1 MCFSTAVG
9 PAKVKFKKPDFDEYK
24 GGNAVMNMIRGATPV
39 NWQAYMIISLL
50 ALIGITIAASVTKL
64 WVLTAIPVGFL
75 FGFFLQKGDLCG
87 SSAFSETIMM
97 RDPRKMIGL
106 WILIVVAMLG
116 FAGLDLLGWVKL
128 NPKPLIYLNYI
139 IGGVIFGVGMVFA
152 GGCISGCL
160 YKGATGNLNSII
172 AILGI
177 PVGIM
182 LVEYGPLNSFHLW
195 MKKHVI
201 STSAGEKVSLS
212 AVTGLPFWV
221 LALFFTILTLVL
233 VAVFRNRRQSQ
244 KHHSRADGK
253 PLLERIMTRPWKPWV
268 AGVAIGLL
276 MIPAYLSSAASGRNY
291 PLGVT
296 HGVMQAELLLVDND
310 FNHVYANQ
318 PAKSNKPATP
328 EASTTPSN
336 PAGKKIV
343 WWLVAGVLSL
353 MLGSWV
359 SARMSGRAKL
369 FPKPPDEI
377 LIALLGGLMIG
388 TGAAIAGGCVV
399 GNIMSGWA
407 LMSVGTFL
415 FGIVTVL
422 SNWATTYVYMMG
434 GQNSK

>member
-1 MCFSTAVG
+1 MKGIESSKANW
-9 PAKVKFKKPDFDEYK
+9 PAYVI
-24 GGNAVMNMIRGATPV
+24 V
-39 NWQAYMIISLL
+39 SLI
-50 ALIGITIAASVTKL
+50 ALVAITIVAGFTKL

-106 WILIVVAMLG
+106 WILIVVAMAG

-128 NPKPLIYLNYI
+128 NPKPLLYLNYI

-160 YKGATGNLNSII
+160 YKGAAGNLNSIV
-172 AILGI
+172 AILVI
-177 PVGIM
+177 PVGVM
-182 LVEYGPLNSFHLW
+182 LVEYGPLNGFHLW

-201 STSAGEKVSLS
+201 STAAGEKVSLY

-221 LALFFTILTLVL
+221 LALLFAILTLVL
-233 VAVFRNRRQSQ
+233 VAVFRKHRRKDEHHMQS
-244 KHHSRADGK
+244 DGK
-253 PLLERIMTRPWKPWV
+253 PLLERIMTRPWRPWV
-268 AGVAIGLL
+268 AGLAIGLL
-276 MIPAYLSSAASGRNY
+276 MVPAYLSSAASGRNY

-296 HGVMQAELLLVDND
+296 HGVMQAELLLVDNN
-310 FNHVYANQ
+310 FNHVYAN
-318 PAKSNKPATP
+318 PSAATNIP
-328 EASTTPSN
+328 TAQGASAPTSN
-336 PAGKKIV
+336 PGGKKIV

-369 FPKPPDEI
+369 LPKPPDEI
-377 LIALLGGLMIG
+377 LVALLGGLMIG
-388 TGAAIAGGCVV
+388 TGAALAGGCVV

-407 LMSVGTFL
+407 LMSVGTIL
-415 FGIVTVL
+415 FGIVVIL
-422 SNWATTYVYMMG
+422 SNWATTYLYMMG
-434 GQNSK
+434 GQSGR

>member
-1 MCFSTAVG
+1 
-9 PAKVKFKKPDFDEYK
+9 
-24 GGNAVMNMIRGATPV
+24 
-39 NWQAYMIISLL
+39 
-50 ALIGITIAASVTKL
+50 
-64 WVLTAIPVGFL
+64 
-75 FGFFLQKGDLCG
+75 
-87 SSAFSETIMM
+87 MM

-128 NPKPLIYLNYI
+128 NPKPLLYLNYI

-195 MKKHVI
+195 MKKHLI

-253 PLLERIMTRPWKPWV
+253 PLLERIITRPWRPWV
-268 AGVAIGLL
+268 AGLAIGLL
-276 MIPAYLSSAASGRNY
+276 MVPAYLSSAASGRNY

-296 HGVMQAELLLVDND
+296 HGVMQAELLVIEKNL
-310 FNHVYANQ
+310 NHAYTTNPILTDQNIGAGNSE
-318 PAKSNKPATP
+318 PAPK
-328 EASTTPSN
+328 

-343 WWLVAGVLSL
+343 WWLVLGVLAL

-369 FPKPPDEI
+369 LPKPPDEI
-377 LIALLGGLMIG
+377 LVALLGGLMIG
-388 TGAAIAGGCVV
+388 TGAAFARGCVV

-407 LMSVGTFL
+407 LMSVGTIL
-415 FGIVTVL
+415 FGLVVIL
-422 SNWATTYVYMMG
+422 SNWATTYLYMMG
-434 GQNSK
+434 GQSSR

>member
-1 MCFSTAVG
+1 
-9 PAKVKFKKPDFDEYK
+9 
-24 GGNAVMNMIRGATPV
+24 MNVIRGAKPV
-39 NWQAYMIISLL
+39 NWQAYSIISLL
-50 ALIGITIAASVTKL
+50 ALAVITIIAGITKL

-128 NPKPLIYLNYI
+128 NPKPLLYLSYI
-139 IGGVIFGVGMVFA
+139 VGGVIFGVGMVFS

-160 YKGATGNLNSII
+160 YKGATGNLNSIM

-182 LVEYGPLNSFHLW
+182 IVEYGPLNSFHLW
-195 MKKHVI
+195 MKKHVV
-201 STSAGEKVSLS
+201 TTAAGEKVSLF
-212 AVTGLPFWV
+212 ALTGLPFWE
-221 LALFFTILTLVL
+221 LALFFAILTLVL
-233 VAVFRNRRQSQ
+233 VAVFRKRRR
-244 KHHSRADGK
+244 KEEHHFQADGK
-253 PLLERIMTRPWKPWV
+253 PILERIMTRPWRPWV
-268 AGVAIGLL
+268 AGLAIGLL
-276 MIPAYLSSAASGRNY
+276 MVPAYLSSAASGRNY

-296 HGVMQAELLLVDND
+296 HGVMQAELLLVDNN

-318 PAKSNKPATP
+318 SATTNIP
-328 EASTTPSN
+328 TTPGASAPSSN
-336 PAGKKIV
+336 PSGKKIV

-369 FPKPPDEI
+369 LPKPPDEI
-377 LIALLGGLMIG
+377 LVALLGGLMIG
-388 TGAAIAGGCVV
+388 TGAALAGGCVV

-407 LMSVGTFL
+407 LMSVGTIL
-415 FGIVTVL
+415 FGVVTVL
-422 SNWATTYVYMMG
+422 SNWAATYVYMMG
-434 GQNSK
+434 GQRMR

>member
-1 MCFSTAVG
+1 MVVSG
-9 PAKVKFKKPDFDEYK
+9 KAKTVHWRRY
-24 GGNAVMNMIRGATPV
+24 
-39 NWQAYMIISLL
+39 L
-50 ALIGITIAASVTKL
+50 ALSAIGLVLLTIIAAITKL

-128 NPKPLIYLNYI
+128 SPKPLLYLNYI

-160 YKGATGNLNSII
+160 YKGAAGNLNSIV

-177 PVGIM
+177 PVGVM
-182 LVEYGPLNSFHLW
+182 MVEFGPLNGMHLW
-195 MKKHVI
+195 MKKHVV
-201 STSAGEKVSLS
+201 ALADGRAVSLFGL
-212 AVTGLPFWV
+212 TGLPFWV
-221 LALFFTILTLVL
+221 LALIFAAVTLV
-233 VAVFRNRRQSQ
+233 VASVLRRKRSDKALNVRNDDTPWMQRVLT
-244 KHHSRADGK
+244 K
-253 PLLERIMTRPWKPWV
+253 PWRPWA

-276 MIPAYLSSAASGRNY
+276 MVPAYLSSAASGRNY

-296 HGVMQAELLLVDND
+296 HGVMQAELLLVDNG
-310 FNHVYANQ
+310 FNHVY
-318 PAKSNKPATP
+318 SSKPTNPVSATNSATP
-328 EASTTPSN
+328 QPEKKGS
-336 PAGKKIV
+336 GKQVV
-343 WWLVAGVLSL
+343 WWLVLEVVAL
-353 MLGSWV
+353 MIGSWV
-359 SARMSGRAKL
+359 SARMSGQAKL
-369 FPKPPDEI
+369 LPKPPDEI

-388 TGAAIAGGCVV
+388 TGAAFAGGCVV

-407 LMSVGTFL
+407 LMSVGMFL

-422 SNWATTYVYMMG
+422 SNWTATYFYMLG
-434 GQNSK
+434 GQTGR